1 MLRTNGKRVNLA
13 RSSPF
18 VLSLSKHSWLF
29 LSALLIGFLL
39 PAIASAQDN
48 LRIAYAGGGSTAPV
62 WIIQERDLLKK
73 YNISAE
79 IIQINASPA
88 ALQAM
93 VAGDVDLN
101 VTGVTNLVSARLA
114 GIDVVMLMAVMPTFP
129 NQLVALKSINSV
141 QELKGKSGGIN
152 RFGASTDLG
161 IRLVLRRFGLDP
173 EKDVKLISVGGTA
186 QAVAA
191 MAKGLIQFGISTEPF
206 VREAEKVGFKTLIDV
221 GALKIPFHWAGVLSR
236 ESTIKARR
244 PIVSRFVRAM
254 TEAIHIYKTEKEW
267 SKGVIGKYLRTNDA
281 ENLERTYNSF
291 RLLFPEVP
299 RPTVDGVKTLLDDLS
314 GKIPKAADANPKE
327 FVDGSFVDEMERS
340 GFIKQLYR
348 K

>member
-1 MLRTNGKRVNLA
+1 M
-13 RSSPF
+13 
-18 VLSLSKHSWLF
+18 LSLSKHSSSLFCALFVF
-29 LSALLIGFLL
+29 LSVPL
-39 PAIASAQDN
+39 SANGQDR

-62 WIIQERDLLKK
+62 WILQERGLLKK
-73 YNISAE
+73 YNIAAE
-79 IIQINASPA
+79 IVQINASPA

-93 VAGDVDLN
+93 IAGDVDLN
-101 VTGVTNLVSARLA
+101 VTGVSNLVSARLA

-141 QELKGKSGGIN
+141 QELRGKSGGIN

-161 IRLVLRRFGLDP
+161 LRLVLRRFGLDP
-173 EKDVKLISVGGTA
+173 DKDVKLLSVGGTA

-206 VREAEKVGFKTLIDV
+206 VREAEKVGFKTLVDV

-236 ESTIKARR
+236 EVTVKARR
-244 PIVSRFVRAM
+244 PVFARFVRAM

-267 SKGVIGKYLRTNDA
+267 TKGVIAKYLRTDDA
-281 ENLERTYNSF
+281 ENLERSYNSF
-291 RLLFPEVP
+291 KPLFPDVP
-299 RPTVDGVKTLLDDLS
+299 HPTPNGVKTLLDDLAA
-314 GKIPKAADANPKE
+314 KNPKAAEANPRDM
-327 FVDGSFVDEMERS
+327 VDGSFVEEMERS
-340 GFIKQLYR
+340 GFIKQLLV

>member
-1 MLRTNGKRVNLA
+1 MKFKVPGSRLKGSEH
-13 RSSPF
+13 RSSRKVLRSLLLVVFCLF
-18 VLSLSKHSWLF
+18 V
-29 LSALLIGFLL
+29 A
-39 PAIASAQDN
+39 ARASAQDK

-79 IIQINASPA
+79 IIQINASLA

-93 VAGDVDLN
+93 VAGDVDIN

-191 MAKGLIQFGISTEPF
+191 MARGLIQFGISTEPF
-206 VREAEKVGFKTLIDV
+206 VREAEKVGFKTLVDV

-244 PIVSRFVRAM
+244 PIFARFVRAM
-254 TEAIHIYKTEKEW
+254 TEAIQIYKTEKEW
-267 SKGVIGKYLRTNDA
+267 TKGVIGKYLRTNDA

-291 RLLFPEVP
+291 RPLFPEVP
-299 RPTVDGVKTLLDDLS
+299 HPTVDGVKTLLDDLA
-314 GKIPKAADANPKE
+314 GKNPKAAEVNPKE
-327 FVDGSFVDEMERS
+327 LVDGSFVDAMERS
-340 GFIKQLYR
+340 GFIKQLYA

>member
-1 MLRTNGKRVNLA
+1 MK
-13 RSSPF
+13 
-18 VLSLSKHSWLF
+18 LF
-29 LSALLIGFLL
+29 IAVFALLLL
-39 PAIASAQDN
+39 TVAAQAQDK

-79 IIQINASPA
+79 IVQINASPA

-101 VTGVTNLVSARLA
+101 VTGVSNLVSARLA
-114 GIDVVMLMAVMPTFP
+114 GIDVVMVMAVMPTFP
-129 NQLVALKSINSV
+129 NQVVAHKSIASMKD
-141 QELKGKSGGIN
+141 LKGKSGGIN

-161 IRLVLRRFGLDP
+161 LRLVLRRHGLDP

-206 VREAEKVGFKTLIDV
+206 VREAEKVGFKTLVDV

-236 ESTIKARR
+236 EATIKTRR
-244 PIVSRFVRAM
+244 PLFNRFIRAM
-254 TEAIHIYKTEKEW
+254 SEAIHIYKSEKEW
-267 SKGVIGKYLRTNDA
+267 TKGVIGKYLRTNDA

-291 RLLFPEVP
+291 SPLFPEVP
-299 RPTVDGVKTLLDDLS
+299 RPTADGVKTLLDDLA
-314 GKIPKAADANPKE
+314 GKTPKAAEANPKE
-327 FVDGSFVDEMERS
+327 FVDGSFVEELERS
-340 GFIKQLYR
+340 GFFKQLYW
-348 K
+348 KS

>member
-1 MLRTNGKRVNLA
+1 MKL
-13 RSSPF
+13 PCF
-18 VLSLSKHSWLF
+18 VLCFCLF
-29 LSALLIGFLL
+29 VATSASG
-39 PAIASAQDN
+39 QDK

-62 WIIQERDLLKK
+62 WIIQERGLLKK

-79 IIQINASPA
+79 IVQINASPA

-129 NQLVALKSINSV
+129 NQVVAQKSINSMA
-141 QELKGKSGGIN
+141 ELRGKTGGIN

-161 IRLVLRRFGLDP
+161 LRLVLRRFGLDP

-191 MAKGLIQFGISTEPF
+191 MSKGLIQFGISTEPF
-206 VREAEKVGFKTLIDV
+206 VREAEKVGFKTLVDI
-221 GALKIPFHWAGVLSR
+221 GELKIPFHWAGVLSR
-236 ESTIKARR
+236 EATIKSRR
-244 PIVSRFVRAM
+244 PVFARFVRAM
-254 TEAIHIYKTEKEW
+254 TEAIHIYKSEKEW
-267 SKGVIGKYLRTNDA
+267 TKSVIGKYLRTNDA

-291 RLLFPEVP
+291 SPMFPEVP
-299 RPTVDGVKTLLDDLS
+299 YPTPEGVKTLLDDLA
-314 GKIPKAADANPKE
+314 GKSPKAGEANPKE

-340 GFIKQLYR
+340 GFIKQLY
-348 K
+348 KK

>member
-18 VLSLSKHSWLF
+18 MLSLSKHSWPF
-29 LSALLIGFLL
+29 STLLIVSLL
-39 PAIASAQDN
+39 PAFVSAQDR

-62 WIIQERDLLKK
+62 WILQERGLLRK

-79 IIQINASPA
+79 IVQINASPA

-141 QELKGKSGGIN
+141 QELKGKTGGIN

-161 IRLVLRRFGLDP
+161 LRLVLRRFGLDP

-191 MAKGLIQFGISTEPF
+191 MSKGLIQFGIATEPF

-236 ESTIKARR
+236 EVTIKARR
-244 PIVSRFVRAM
+244 PVFARFVRAM
-254 TEAIHIYKTEKEW
+254 TEAIHIYKSEKEW
-267 SKGVIGKYLRTNDA
+267 TKAVIGKYLRTNDA

-291 RLLFPEVP
+291 RPLFPEVP
-299 RPTVDGVKTLLDDLS
+299 HPTVDGVKTLLDDLA
-314 GKIPKAADANPKE
+314 GKTPKAAEANPKE
-327 FVDGSFVDEMERS
+327 FVDGSFVEEMERA
-340 GFIKQLYR
+340 GFVKQLYGR
-348 K
+348 

>member
-1 MLRTNGKRVNLA
+1 MKLLCVALWLCL
-13 RSSPF
+13 F
-18 VLSLSKHSWLF
+18 VST
-29 LSALLIGFLL
+29 AT
-39 PAIASAQDN
+39 AQDK

-62 WIIQERDLLKK
+62 WIIQERGLLKK

-79 IIQINASPA
+79 IVQINASPA

-101 VTGVTNLVSARLA
+101 VTGVSNLVSARLA
-114 GIDVVMLMAVMPTFP
+114 GIDVVMVMAVMPTFP
-129 NQLVALKSINSV
+129 NQVVAQKSINSMA
-141 QELKGKSGGIN
+141 ELRGKTGGIN

-161 IRLVLRRFGLDP
+161 LRLVLRRFGLDP

-191 MAKGLIQFGISTEPF
+191 MSKGLIQFGISTEPF
-206 VREAEKVGFKTLIDV
+206 VREAEKVGFKTLVDI

-236 ESTIKARR
+236 EATIKARR
-244 PIVSRFVRAM
+244 PVFARFVRAM
-254 TEAIHIYKTEKEW
+254 TEAIHIYKSEKEW
-267 SKGVIGKYLRTNDA
+267 TKSVIGKYLRTNDP

-291 RLLFPEVP
+291 SPIFPEVP
-299 RPTVDGVKTLLDDLS
+299 YPTPEGVKTLLDDLA
-314 GKIPKAADANPKE
+314 GKSPKAGEANPKE

>member
-1 MLRTNGKRVNLA
+1 MAK
-13 RSSPF
+13 
-18 VLSLSKHSWLF
+18 SLSVKLCSI
-29 LSALLIGFLL
+29 AFLL
-39 PAIASAQDN
+39 CLLASPASGQDK

-73 YNISAE
+73 YNINSE

-101 VTGVTNLVSARLA
+101 VTGVTNLVNARLA

-129 NQLVALKSINSV
+129 NQLVAQKSINSV
-141 QELKGKSGGIN
+141 HELKGKTGGIN

-161 IRLVLRRFGLDP
+161 LRLVLRRFGLDP
-173 EKDVKLISVGGTA
+173 ERDVKLISVGGTA

-191 MAKGLIQFGISTEPF
+191 MSKGLIQFGISTEPF
-206 VREAEKVGFKTLIDV
+206 VREAEKVGFKTLLDI
-221 GALKIPFHWAGVLSR
+221 GALKIPFHWAGVLVR

-244 PIVSRFVRAM
+244 PVFTRFVRAM

-267 SKGVIGKYLRTNDA
+267 TKGVIGKYLRTNDP
-281 ENLERTYNSF
+281 ENLERSYNSF
-291 RLLFPEVP
+291 RPLFPEVP
-299 RPTVDGVKTLLDDLS
+299 HPTVDGVKTLLDDLA
-314 GKIPKAADANPKE
+314 GKNPKAADVNPKE
-327 FVDGSFVDEMERS
+327 LIDGSFVDEMERA

>member
-1 MLRTNGKRVNLA
+1 MKFPFKVLGSGFRESERGRLSRVFASLA
-13 RSSPF
+13 
-18 VLSLSKHSWLF
+18 LSV
-29 LSALLIGFLL
+29 GFCLVVA
-39 PAIASAQDN
+39 PTAKAQDK

-79 IIQINASPA
+79 IVQINASPA

-129 NQLVALKSINSV
+129 NQLVAQKSINSV
-141 QELKGKSGGIN
+141 QELKGKTGGIN

-191 MAKGLIQFGISTEPF
+191 MARGLIQFGISTEPF
-206 VREAEKVGFKTLIDV
+206 VREAEKVGFKTLVDI
-221 GALKIPFHWAGVLSR
+221 GALKIPFHWAGVLVR
-236 ESTIKARR
+236 QSTIKARR
-244 PIVSRFVRAM
+244 PVFARFVRAM
-254 TEAIHIYKTEKEW
+254 SEAIHIYKTEKEW
-267 SKGVIGKYLRTNDA
+267 TKGVIGKYLRTNDA
-281 ENLERTYNSF
+281 ENLERSYNSF
-291 RLLFPEVP
+291 RPLFPEVP
-299 RPTVDGVKTLLDDLS
+299 HPTVDGVKTLLDDLA
-314 GKIPKAADANPKE
+314 GKNPKAAEVNPKE
-327 FVDGSFVDEMERS
+327 LVDGSFVDEMERS
-340 GFIKQLYR
+340 GFIKQLYA

>member
-1 MLRTNGKRVNLA
+1 L
-13 RSSPF
+13 F
-18 VLSLSKHSWLF
+18 VST
-29 LSALLIGFLL
+29 AT
-39 PAIASAQDN
+39 AQDK

-62 WIIQERDLLKK
+62 WIIQERGLLKK

-79 IIQINASPA
+79 IVQINASPA

-101 VTGVTNLVSARLA
+101 VTGVSNLVSARLA
-114 GIDVVMLMAVMPTFP
+114 GIDVVMVMAVMPTFP
-129 NQLVALKSINSV
+129 NQVVAQKSINSMA
-141 QELKGKSGGIN
+141 ELRGKTGGIN

-161 IRLVLRRFGLDP
+161 LRLVLRRFGLDP

-191 MAKGLIQFGISTEPF
+191 MSKGLIQFGISTEPF
-206 VREAEKVGFKTLIDV
+206 VREAEKVGFKTLVDI

-236 ESTIKARR
+236 EATIKARR
-244 PIVSRFVRAM
+244 PVFARFVRAM
-254 TEAIHIYKTEKEW
+254 TEAIHIYKSEKEW
-267 SKGVIGKYLRTNDA
+267 TKSVIGKYLRTNDP

-291 RLLFPEVP
+291 SPIFPEVP
-299 RPTVDGVKTLLDDLS
+299 YPTPEGVKTLLDDLA
-314 GKIPKAADANPKE
+314 GKSPKAGEANPKE

>member
-1 MLRTNGKRVNLA
+1 MLRTNGITSELRHKN
-13 RSSPF
+13 PF
-18 VLSLSKHSWLF
+18 MLSLSKHSSSLF
-29 LSALLIGFLL
+29 CALLVFLFVPL
-39 PAIASAQDN
+39 AAIAQDK

-62 WIIQERDLLKK
+62 WILQERGLLKK
-73 YNISAE
+73 YNIAAE
-79 IIQINASPA
+79 IVQINASPA

-101 VTGVTNLVSARLA
+101 VTGVSNLVSARLA

-141 QELKGKSGGIN
+141 QELRGKSGGIN

-173 EKDVKLISVGGTA
+173 EKDVKLLSVGGTA

-206 VREAEKVGFKTLIDV
+206 VREAEKVGFKTLVDV

-236 ESTIKARR
+236 EVTIKARR
-244 PIVSRFVRAM
+244 PVFARFVRAM
-254 TEAIHIYKTEKEW
+254 TEAIHIYKTEKDW
-267 SKGVIGKYLRTNDA
+267 TKAIIGKYLRTTDA

-291 RLLFPEVP
+291 RPLFPEVP
-299 RPTVDGVKTLLDDLS
+299 SPTPDGVKTLLDDIA
-314 GKIPKAADANPKE
+314 GKTPKAGEANPKE
-327 FVDGSFVDEMERS
+327 FVDGSFVEEMERS
-340 GFIKQLYR
+340 GFIKRLYSR
-348 K
+348 

>member
-1 MLRTNGKRVNLA
+1 VKLLCIA
-13 RSSPF
+13 LWLCFF
-18 VLSLSKHSWLF
+18 VST
-29 LSALLIGFLL
+29 
-39 PAIASAQDN
+39 ASGQDK

-62 WIIQERDLLKK
+62 WILQERGLLKK

-79 IIQINASPA
+79 IVQINASPA

-93 VAGDVDLN
+93 IAGDVDLN

-141 QELKGKSGGIN
+141 QELKGKTGGIN

-191 MAKGLIQFGISTEPF
+191 MSKGLIQFGISTEPF
-206 VREAEKVGFKTLIDV
+206 AREAEKVGFKTLLDI
-221 GALKIPFHWAGVLSR
+221 GPLKIPFHWNGVLAR
-236 ESTIKARR
+236 EATIKARR
-244 PIVSRFVRAM
+244 PVFSRFVRAM
-254 TEAIHIYKTEKEW
+254 TEAIHIYKSEKEW
-267 SKGVIGKYLRTNDA
+267 TKGVIGKYLRINDA
-281 ENLERTYNSF
+281 ENLERTYTSF
-291 RLLFPEVP
+291 QPLFPEVP
-299 RPTVDGVKTLLDDLS
+299 YPSTDGVKTLLDDIAV
-314 GKIPKAADANPKE
+314 KTPKAADANPKE
-327 FVDGSFVDEMERS
+327 FVDGSFVEEMERT
-340 GFIKQLYR
+340 GFIKQLYA

>member
-1 MLRTNGKRVNLA
+1 MKL
-13 RSSPF
+13 PCF
-18 VLSLSKHSWLF
+18 VLWFCLF
-29 LSALLIGFLL
+29 VATSASG
-39 PAIASAQDN
+39 QDK

-62 WIIQERDLLKK
+62 WIIQERGLLKK

-79 IIQINASPA
+79 IVQINASPA

-129 NQLVALKSINSV
+129 NQVVAQKSINSMA
-141 QELKGKSGGIN
+141 ELRGKTGGIN

-161 IRLVLRRFGLDP
+161 LRLVLRRFGLDP

-191 MAKGLIQFGISTEPF
+191 MSKGLIQFGISTEPF
-206 VREAEKVGFKTLIDV
+206 VREAEKVGFKTLVDI

-236 ESTIKARR
+236 EATIKARR
-244 PIVSRFVRAM
+244 PVLARFVRAM
-254 TEAIHIYKTEKEW
+254 TEAIHIYKSEKEW
-267 SKGVIGKYLRTNDA
+267 TKSVIGKYLRTNEA

-291 RLLFPEVP
+291 SPMFPEVP
-299 RPTVDGVKTLLDDLS
+299 YPTPEGVKTLLDDLA
-314 GKIPKAADANPKE
+314 GKSPKAGEANPKE

-340 GFIKQLYR
+340 GFIKQLY
-348 K
+348 KK